1 MLSLR
6 ADCNRC
12 CGLCCVVPDHLA
24 VQDFPSDKP
33 ANTPCPR
40 LDACNRCS
48 IYEQR
53 REHGYPAC
61 EGYDCFGAGQWI
73 TQKLFGGA
81 AWTDSPDIAERMFTA
96 YRLWAPR
103 FEAAA
108 LLEAAMPYVSAAGAR
123 LMSERIDVLLTG
135 SDNSAKEPSDAARLR
150 RETLAMIRSS
160 LTND

>member
-1 MLSLR
+1 VLNFR
-6 ADCNRC
+6 ADCNQC
-12 CGLCCVVPDHLA
+12 CGLCCVVPNHLA
-24 VQDFPSDKP
+24 IQGFPSDKP
-33 ANTPCPR
+33 ANTPCRR

-73 TQKLFGGA
+73 TQELFAGA
-81 AWTDSPDIAERMFTA
+81 TWTDSPDIAEHMFTA

-108 LLEAAMPYVSAAGAR
+108 MLEAAIPYVNEADAR
-123 LMSERIDVLLTG
+123 LIWKRVDVLLARNDNHG
-135 SDNSAKEPSDAARLR
+135 SETSDAVRLR
-150 RETLAMIRSS
+150 RETLAMIHS
-160 LTND
+160 LLRNE